1 MIIVG
6 ITGPIGHGKTSF
18 AHALQACEP
27 HAVHYESAQIVG
39 GLAQAWLATR
49 AQLPAP
55 DDIEA
60 INEWLRELCPLL
72 NKDFGVSCT
81 FPQIK
86 IDQADINQRPES
98 YQKLFDFLAQPPT
111 DNPVVSEETKEYY
124 RPLMQWIGGYF
135 LTKVDFGLWYKK
147 ILTLVQKDEA
157 DGVDLAVIGG
167 LRFPE
172 DAAILKAAG
181 AVIAKIERPG
191 LGEPDM
197 TDPTERQRQSILVD
211 TTVLNNGSLADLETC
226 AQRLYQDI
234 KSGQLKLEYS
244 AAG

>member
-27 HAVHYESAQIVG
+27 QAVHYESAQVVG

-49 AQLPAP
+49 PQLPTP
-55 DDIEA
+55 DDIA
-60 INEWLRELCPLL
+60 GINEWLQELCPLI

-81 FPQIK
+81 FLQIK
-86 IDQADINQRPES
+86 IDPNDVRLRPES

-111 DNPVVSEETKEYY
+111 TQTVVSEETKEYY

-147 ILTLVQKDEA
+147 ILSMVQKDEA
-157 DGVDLAVIGG
+157 NGIDLAVIGG

-172 DAAILKAAG
+172 DAAILKQAG

-191 LGEPDM
+191 QDEPDV
-197 TDPTERQRQSILVD
+197 TDPTERQRQSIPAD
-211 TTVLNNGSLADLETC
+211 TTILNNGSLADLETC
-226 AQRLYQDI
+226 AQTFYADVKQGQI
-234 KSGQLKLEYS
+234 KTEYS